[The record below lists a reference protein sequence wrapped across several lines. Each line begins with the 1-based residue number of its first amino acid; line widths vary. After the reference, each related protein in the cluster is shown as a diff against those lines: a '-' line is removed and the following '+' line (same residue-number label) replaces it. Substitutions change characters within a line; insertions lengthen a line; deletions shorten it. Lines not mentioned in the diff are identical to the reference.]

1 MVQASDDHSEALV
14 DSGNVAED
22 EPGLA
27 KEFSFSH
34 GVQEPLVELGPAFL
48 SKLQNKGMLP

>member
-1 MVQASDDHSEALV
+1 MQASDGHSEALV
-14 DSGNVAED
+14 DSEDVAEG

-34 GVQEPLVELGPAFL
+34 STQEPLMELGPAFL
-48 SKLQNKGMLP
+48 SKLQNKGMLL

>member
-1 MVQASDDHSEALV
+1 MMQASDEHSDALV
-14 DSGNVAED
+14 DSENTAED
-22 EPGLA
+22 EPVLA

-48 SKLQNKGMLP
+48 SKLQKSMLA